1 MSSNKK
7 EIKIN
12 PELFNIFGKKKKE
25 RTKRTKP
32 INIKP
37 MTIKRDLI
45 KRIRERKNLAN
56 NSNDSLKNSIKLF
69 KEVSEETKNSI
80 PQQKEVRI
88 NTNVNMQSE
97 NMQSENMQSVNM
109 QSENMQSENMQSENM
124 QSENMQEQYEVI
136 QPVSMNTI
144 DPPPYS
150 NLKNSIKP
158 TYREWKSTTQKRP
171 HPVVLVDSIKE
182 KKPTNRKVKHYT
194 KLGKRNKTIS
204 ILIKDRETRKKI
216 DNELNLLKK
225 EEISKIKEYLRERGL
240 IKIGS
245 HAPEH
250 ILRETYENAFLAG
263 DIKNTSKDTLIH
275 NYMNT

>member
-88 NTNVNMQSE
+88 NTNV
-97 NMQSENMQSVNM
+97 
-109 QSENMQSENMQSENM
+109 NMQSENM